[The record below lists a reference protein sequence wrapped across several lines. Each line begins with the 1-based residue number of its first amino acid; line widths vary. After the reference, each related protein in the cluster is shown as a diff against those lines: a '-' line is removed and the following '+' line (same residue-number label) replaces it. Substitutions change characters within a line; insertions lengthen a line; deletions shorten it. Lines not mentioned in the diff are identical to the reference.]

1 MKCPLASN
9 AHRASEAAAGT
20 SNLKDELD
28 VQLTLSRVVIL
39 VG

>member
-1 MKCPLASN
+1 MWTSVSPW
-9 AHRASEAAAGT
+9 SEAAAGT

-28 VQLTLSRVVIL
+28 VQLSLSRVVIL